1 MFQFNYS
8 FVSLENRIV
17 NSFGWINYKR
27 DKDELSNIAQQI
39 LQYKFKQEAL
49 EIYSGADTRKN
60 LTYAQWE
67 ERCKKLLYTFF
78 TRAGESSGIILFP
91 DIEITLISQGCQNE
105 IWQRP
110 MMTLHE
116 WCKTSCLKDAT
127 GLIIRNYDLKNHVH
141 FCGIT
146 NDELVAFKDS
156 KNLFSFQESNKR
168 ILAFNP
174 SLKVIFIIRLV
185 ELQDGESQLLKEEV
199 DYCIDE
205 VNLLCF
211 LLKDE
216 LANTGV
222 IVTGL
227 VAYSGENVHI
237 QSGCKDCSNIV
248 SFKIFDSVKIFKGFW
263 EIFVTEKNFEGLAID
278 LALSEKK
285 EKNYVFQAVASKI
298 VGYLAHLQ
306 FIMLERPILP
316 LKKNNPAGDIKQAE
330 LLLDRYQM
338 KIAYSDDKRVW
349 LEGNY
354 GTGKTVVALKKL
366 ELLCEG
372 LKDKEVIYYV
382 NFASKSPLDFVIKQ
396 RFEKNEN
403 IKAIKGKFSLS
414 NTINLQILPKEG
426 ELGTK
431 NVHLIVDEYGVQDLF
446 MEEANS
452 LGQIF
457 KKEEQFTNSTVL
469 IAAQPIEIN
478 RVDNFYE
485 NGVKR
490 QFSQKKHELDKLMQ
504 IMGMKKKTLGNV
516 MRTTVQINI
525 LGEITQ
531 AYLNNQSNQYVRFQS
546 GFPSTSSKLPQN
558 SSLNLSSNV
567 SNVSSDSSK
576 SSRAR
581 PPFQSHEVT
590 YPDLD
595 RTKSKKMDFK
605 SSFHSTNPKQSSFSF
620 QSTSSKPSSLVSVLS
635 GDSSNP
641 AASSPPFQ
649 SQIVTADYYQ
659 LQKLIPTAAIPTN
672 LKDRISYQET
682 VTKYRY
688 TCESQ
693 IGHGIIGPLPK
704 LIKLRVAST
713 DKFQQIAL
721 MASVLEKIIPAG
733 RTVVIHFESDDPPH
747 WLKSLFELTN
757 WLTMTTNTK
766 EFLTDKSK
774 NLVLVKNLSF
784 LKGLEFSDVLLI
796 LDSNEYHLRQY
807 IPEAIARCKSNLSV
821 LIKPKSIREA
831 ESIRKVDSVVGLVDE
846 WKRSNQDE
854 PVIDILE
861 IGFCSKTSCN
871 GMRYHRS
878 VYCIDEKFMR
888 SSYKVHENNKQYQ
901 NFLTEIKRTYNQD
914 IQANYAKK
922 SAEAKAK

>member
-27 DKDELSNIAQQI
+27 DKDELSIIAQQI

-60 LTYAQWE
+60 LAYAQWQ

-185 ELQDGESQLLKEEV
+185 ELQEGESQLLKEEV

-211 LLKDE
+211 LLKYE

-237 QSGCKDCSNIV
+237 QSCCKDCGNIV

-263 EIFVTEKNFEGLAID
+263 ETFVREKNFEGLAID

-285 EKNYVFQAVASKI
+285 EKDYVFQAVASKI
-298 VGYLAHLQ
+298 VDYLAHLQ
-306 FIMLERPILP
+306 FIMLERPTLP

-330 LLLDRYQM
+330 LLLDCYQM

-382 NFASKSPLDFVIKQ
+382 NFARKSPLDFVIKQ

-414 NTINLQILPKEG
+414 NTLNLQMLQKEG

-431 NVHLIVDEYGVQDLF
+431 NVHLIVDEYGVQDLS
-446 MEEANS
+446 MEGA
-452 LGQIF
+452 
-457 KKEEQFTNSTVL
+457 
-469 IAAQPIEIN
+469 
-478 RVDNFYE
+478 
-485 NGVKR
+485 
-490 QFSQKKHELDKLMQ
+490 
-504 IMGMKKKTLGNV
+504 
-516 MRTTVQINI
+516 
-525 LGEITQ
+525 
-531 AYLNNQSNQYVRFQS
+531 
-546 GFPSTSSKLPQN
+546 
-558 SSLNLSSNV
+558 
-567 SNVSSDSSK
+567 
-576 SSRAR
+576 
-581 PPFQSHEVT
+581 
-590 YPDLD
+590 
-595 RTKSKKMDFK
+595 
-605 SSFHSTNPKQSSFSF
+605 
-620 QSTSSKPSSLVSVLS
+620 
-635 GDSSNP
+635 
-641 AASSPPFQ
+641 
-649 SQIVTADYYQ
+649 IV
-659 LQKLIPTAAIPTN
+659 
-672 LKDRISYQET
+672 
-682 VTKYRY
+682 
-688 TCESQ
+688 
-693 IGHGIIGPLPK
+693 
-704 LIKLRVAST
+704 
-713 DKFQQIAL
+713 
-721 MASVLEKIIPAG
+721 
-733 RTVVIHFESDDPPH
+733 
-747 WLKSLFELTN
+747 
-757 WLTMTTNTK
+757 
-766 EFLTDKSK
+766 
-774 NLVLVKNLSF
+774 
-784 LKGLEFSDVLLI
+784 
-796 LDSNEYHLRQY
+796 
-807 IPEAIARCKSNLSV
+807 
-821 LIKPKSIREA
+821 
-831 ESIRKVDSVVGLVDE
+831 
-846 WKRSNQDE
+846 
-854 PVIDILE
+854 
-861 IGFCSKTSCN
+861 
-871 GMRYHRS
+871 
-878 VYCIDEKFMR
+878 
-888 SSYKVHENNKQYQ
+888 
-901 NFLTEIKRTYNQD
+901 
-914 IQANYAKK
+914 
-922 SAEAKAK
+922 